1 MRSFGQLFLVGVAG
15 LVGAK
20 VFGGVALPLFG
31 LMFGLLAFAVKMILI
46 GAAVYWV
53 VNFFKGRNCRRD
65 SYES

>member
-1 MRSFGQLFLVGVAG
+1 MRSFGQLLVIGVAG

-31 LMFGLLAFAVKMILI
+31 VMFGLLAFALKMILI

-53 VNFFKGRNCRRD
+53 VQFFKGRCRRD
-65 SYES
+65 AYSD